1 MNRHYLVKPFPG
13 PSASLC
19 KLPNGWGASAVM
31 VPSPLDPLR
40 RVGSGLVGRLIRIA
54 RGSAGVAH
62 SGDKA

>member
-1 MNRHYLVKPFPG
+1 MSRHYLMKPLPG
-13 PSASLC
+13 PSASFR

-31 VPSPLDPLR
+31 VTSPLDPLR
-40 RVGSGLVGRLIRIA
+40 RNGSGLVGRVIRTA